1 MTIIVLISFRIDI
14 LMQSLNGEAHFPSIK
29 HSEPLY
35 EEINIVDMKTDDSSV
50 ISKKDLQIM
59 QNHCTFM

>member
-1 MTIIVLISFRIDI
+1 
-14 LMQSLNGEAHFPSIK
+14 MQSLNGEAHFPSIK

-35 EEINIVDMKTDDSSV
+35 EEINIMDMKTDDSSV